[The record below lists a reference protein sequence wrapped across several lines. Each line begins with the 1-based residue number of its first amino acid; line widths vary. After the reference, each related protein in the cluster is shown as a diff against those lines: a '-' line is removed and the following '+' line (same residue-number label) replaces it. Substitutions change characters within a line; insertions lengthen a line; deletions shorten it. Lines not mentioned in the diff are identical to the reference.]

1 MTIAAQK
8 TLNRIGRAA
17 SLGMIVGL
25 WVVMLLMGCP
35 VCAQVADTAT
45 LTLPNM
51 PLHDPWMLANEADK
65 TYYLYTF

>member
-1 MTIAAQK
+1 
-8 TLNRIGRAA
+8 
-17 SLGMIVGL
+17 MIVGL
-25 WVVMLLMGCP
+25 SIVMLLIGASAHSQSP
-35 VCAQVADTAT
+35 DTAT